1 MTSLSPPDWSDILNT
16 NLVAP
21 FTTLH
26 AFLPLVV
33 SQKSTLLFLNPSIV
47 PSLTPPSHAAE
58 SVIGG
63 ALNQYIS
70 TLRREVQVQGV
81 NVVQL
86 RLGHFDHGRALSD
99 NQQLVPSQYSS
110 RAEFARRRLEQKGVE
125 KPGKAQSLRE
135 LHNGVFDAMVR
146 GKGRNGTIFVG
157 RGARSYY
164 HVGKWVPD
172 GIVAWMM
179 GAAKTNGIE
188 TPEKE
193 GSVEGSTEWEK
204 VDDGDERYA
213 YPRNR

>member
-1 MTSLSPPDWSDILNT
+1 M
-16 NLVAP
+16 AP

-26 AFLPLVV
+26 AFLPLLI

-86 RLGHFDHGRALSD
+86 RLGHFDHGPALSD

-125 KPGKAQSLRE
+125 KPVKAQSLRE

-146 GKGRNGTIFVG
+146 GKGSNGTIFVG

-164 HVGKWVPD
+164 FVGKWVPD

-179 GAAKTNGIE
+179 GAAKANRVE
-188 TPEKE
+188 TAEKE
-193 GSVEGSTEWEK
+193 GSVEGSAEWEK
-204 VDDGDERYA
+204 VDDGDDRCD
-213 YPRNR
+213 PRNR